1 MKPNLTEDLQ
11 YRQRLVRLARK
22 AWAAWGE
29 ASEAHQETVTA
40 LDPCRECITA
50 AVRRC
55 RHAQARYDR
64 LETALA
70 VATELP
76 RASVYNAI
84 ARGKSL

>member
-1 MKPNLTEDLQ
+1 MTPNLTETLL
-11 YRQRLVRLARK
+11 YRQRLVRLTRR

-29 ASEAHQETVTA
+29 ASEVHQETVTA
-40 LDPCRECITA
+40 LAPCEVCIA
-50 AVRRC
+50 QAVRRC